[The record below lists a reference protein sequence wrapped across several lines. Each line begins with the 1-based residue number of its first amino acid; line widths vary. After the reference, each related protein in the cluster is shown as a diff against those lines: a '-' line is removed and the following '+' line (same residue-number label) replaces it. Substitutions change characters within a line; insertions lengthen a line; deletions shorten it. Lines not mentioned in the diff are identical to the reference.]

1 MWQSL
6 AFQIHDRPAT
16 YMRAKLS
23 GLSVHIFG
31 IRHHGPGS
39 ARSLVAALDD
49 LQPDAVL
56 IELPKEADDVL
67 ALAADPTMCPPVA
80 LLGYAVDHPERA
92 AFLPFAR
99 FSPEW
104 CAIRHAFDHGA
115 TVRSID
121 LALRHSLAVN
131 GERGPAVDAVALLA
145 AAAGEDDPERW
156 WDDVV
161 EHRGG
166 DAAFAEI
173 TAAMAAVRADQP
185 TPLDEARREATMRQ
199 GVRAAV
205 ADGFACIAVV
215 CGAWHAPALTGGD
228 EAADR
233 RLLVGLPACKVGV
246 TWVPWTHRR
255 LAAASGYR
263 AGVAAPAWY
272 AHVHTHP
279 GAAGVTRWF
288 ADAARLLRDAD
299 IPVSPDHV
307 IAAVR
312 LAAMTAALRHRPQA
326 GLDEVLDAARSVLT
340 EGGRGPLAL
349 IEDQLIVGEQLGSV
363 PDSTPMV
370 PLARDLADH
379 QRRLRLKPDAT
390 ARTVELDLRAAL
402 GRSRSQ
408 LLHRLTVLGVPW
420 GRLEDGRRSAGT
432 FRESWRLRWEPEF
445 AVSLIEAS
453 AHGTTLPAAAE
464 SRLAEQAANTNVL
477 ADLTA
482 LVEAALLAGLPDAVA
497 PIMRRLAGLM
507 ARDTDV
513 ADLMDAVGPL
523 ARAAR
528 YGDVRATD
536 ASAVHAVIDGLV
548 VRVLAGLAPACRSL
562 DADAAAAMA
571 ERLTATNAAL
581 ALIDHAAR
589 PTDWPHALDVITASG
604 AAHGLVQGRA
614 ARLLHDSG
622 HWGAPET
629 ERHFVRVLSIGSPPP
644 HGAAFVEGFLA
655 GTGTV
660 LLHDDGLLA
669 LLDGWVASLGAEAFV
684 DVVPLLRRTFGA
696 FEVAERRQIGQLV
709 SGRGD
714 GRPPAPY
721 GDELD
726 PARVGAAFVTVRMLL
741 GVEP

>member
-1 MWQSL
+1 MYVGL
-6 AFQIHDRPAT
+6 AEAEV
-16 YMRAKLS
+16 RARLVAV
-23 GLSVHIFG
+23 SVHIFG

-39 ARSLVAALDD
+39 ARSLVAALDE
-49 LQPDAVL
+49 LRPDVVL
-56 IELPKEADDVL
+56 VELPREADDVL
-67 ALAADPTMCPPVA
+67 ALAVDPAMCPPVA
-80 LLGYAVDHPERA
+80 LLGYAIERPDRA

-104 CAIRHAFDHGA
+104 CAIRFGFEHGVE
-115 TVRSID
+115 VRSID
-121 LALRHSLAVN
+121 LALRHSLAMN
-131 GERGPAVDAVALLA
+131 DERAPAVDAVGLLA
-145 AAAGEDDPERW
+145 AAAGESDPERW

-173 TAAMAAVRADQP
+173 ATAMAAVRADQP
-185 TPLDEARREATMRQ
+185 TPPGEARREATMRQ
-199 GVRAAV
+199 GVRAAL
-205 ADGFACIAVV
+205 ADGYTRVAVV
-215 CGAWHAPALTGGD
+215 CGAWHAPALTLDD

-233 RLLVGLPACKVGV
+233 RLLVGLPTCKVAV

-255 LAAASGYR
+255 LASASGYR

-272 AHVHTHP
+272 AHVHAHP

-288 ADAARLLRDAD
+288 ADAARLLREAD

-312 LAAMTAALRHRPQA
+312 LAEMTAVLRRRPQA

-340 EGGRGPLAL
+340 DGGRGPLAL
-349 IEDQLIVGEQLGSV
+349 IEDRLIVGEQLGSV
-363 PDSTPMV
+363 PASTPMV

-390 ARTVELDLRAAL
+390 ARTIELDLRATL
-402 GRSRSQ
+402 GRERSQ
-408 LLHRLTVLGVPW
+408 LLHRLAVIGVPW

-453 AHGTTLPAAAE
+453 AYGTTLPAAAE
-464 SRLAEQAANTNVL
+464 NRLDEQAAVTDTL

-482 LVEAALLAGLPDAVA
+482 LVEAALLAGLPDAVE

-513 ADLMDAVGPL
+513 ADLMDAIGPL

-548 VRVLAGLAPACRSL
+548 VRVLVGLALACRSL

-581 ALIDHAAR
+581 GLIEHPAR
-589 PTDWPHALDVITASG
+589 RTDWPHALDALTQKG

-614 ARLLHDSG
+614 ARLLHDGG
-622 HWGAPET
+622 HWTASDT
-629 ERHFVRVLSIGSPPP
+629 ERHFARVLSIGNPPA

-660 LLHDDGLLA
+660 LLHDESLLA
-669 LLDGWVASLGAEAFV
+669 LLDGWVASLGTEAFI

-726 PARVGAAFVTVRMLL
+726 PARVAAAFATVGALL
-741 GVEP
+741 GVRP